1 MENKW
6 KEKYESA
13 KQKLKERNLPQAE
26 YEKEIIKLCRK
37 YRL

>member
-1 MENKW
+1 MRNKW

>member
-13 KQKLKERNLPQAE
+13 KQKLKERNLSQAE
-26 YEKEIIKLCRK
+26 YGKEIIKLCRK
-37 YRL
+37 YQL

>member
-13 KQKLKERNLPQAE
+13 KKKLKERNLSQAE
-26 YEKEIIKLCRK
+26 YEKEIQKLCRK